1 MMRFLLRHG
10 AVRLIGG
17 RAIPALMLIDLA
29 MLANRARRNPIV
41 DRNLRRG
48 AAAEARARVAAMS
61 DRSGEWAAR
70 RRAWETERLNPA
82 RERAPERKG
91 SFSTI
96 SDMPID
102 PLYGPWSASE
112 TDALETVGLP
122 G

>member
-48 AAAEARARVAAMS
+48 AGAVRKRADSAFT
-61 DRSGEWAAR
+61 GR
-70 RRAWETERLNPA
+70 RDTPPDEP
-82 RERAPERKG
+82 PPHK
-91 SFSTI
+91 
-96 SDMPID
+96 
-102 PLYGPWSASE
+102 YWS
-112 TDALETVGLP
+112 P
-122 G
+122 PPR